1 MSALKSK
8 RSHYDTGNFSWEFE
22 IKDMSAEIKA
32 AAKEQIL
39 RGLARIGMKMQEYA
53 VKLCPVDTGAL
64 RNSIAFK
71 VEPDEQAAYV
81 GSNSEYATYVEYG
94 TGDYSEL
101 GGTPEKRWVYR
112 DPLTGETRVGVP
124 QKPRHF
130 IKPAVA
136 EQGDTFKA
144 IMEDAL
150 SGN

>member
-53 VKLCPVDTGAL
+53 AKLCPVDTGAL

-71 VEPDEQAAYV
+71 VEPDEQAAWKRRAF
-81 GSNSEYATYVEYG
+81 SSCAAT
-94 TGDYSEL
+94 T
-101 GGTPEKRWVYR
+101 
-112 DPLTGETRVGVP
+112 
-124 QKPRHF
+124 
-130 IKPAVA
+130 
-136 EQGDTFKA
+136 
-144 IMEDAL
+144 
-150 SGN
+150 